1 MELQT
6 VYAIETRHGRR
17 DYDNF
22 AFKSRE
28 ACERIING
36 WAVSEY
42 GKPVYPKDSEEV
54 SQVVS
59 YWRGDIS
66 YEELKSMQK
75 KKHDDAMASALYYDY
90 ISNYHIKGITI
101 IDNE

>member
-1 MELQT
+1 MET

-36 WAVSEY
+36 WAVSKY
-42 GKPVYPKDSEEV
+42 GKPVYQKDSEEV
-54 SQVVS
+54 RQVAS

-75 KKHDDAMASALYYDY
+75 KKHDDAMSSALYYDY
-90 ISNYHIKGITI
+90 INIYHIREITI
-101 IDNE
+101 IGNE